1 MALFVDIQKRLGSFD
16 LCMKFEMQNEVLAL
30 LGASG
35 SGKSMTLKC
44 IAGIEKPDKGRIVL
58 DDRVLFDSEKHI
70 NLKPQKRG
78 VGYLFQQYALFPNM
92 TVWQNIACGLK
103 GAASRGVDA
112 GAYADDA
119 NAGGAAGVAEGKLTA
134 EKKEKMIADIIDM
147 MHLNGLEGKKATQIS
162 GGEQQRVA
170 LARILVNHPDAL
182 LLDEPFSALDASLR
196 KNLVRETYNLM
207 KDYGKSVIFVT
218 HDQKEAFRLS
228 ESVALIERGKITRS
242 GSRDE
247 IFERVMIENY
257 QIREE

>member
-1 MALFVDIQKRLGSFD
+1 MALFVDIEKKLASFD
-16 LCMKFEMQNEVLAL
+16 LRMKFEMQDEVLAL
-30 LGASG
+30 LGGSG

-44 IAGIEKPDKGRIVL
+44 IAGIEKPDKGRIIL
-58 DDRVLFDSEKHI
+58 DGRVLFDSEKHI
-70 NLKPQKRG
+70 NLKPQDRG

-92 TVWQNIACGLK
+92 TVYQNIVCGVK
-103 GAASRGVDA
+103 GAMKRA
-112 GAYADDA
+112 GAE
-119 NAGGAAGVAEGKLTA
+119 NSGRSISKTE
-134 EKKEKMIADIIDM
+134 KEKMIRDIIDLV
-147 MHLNGLEGKKATQIS
+147 HLNGLDEKKPKQIS

-170 LARILVNHPDAL
+170 LARILVNQPDAL

-228 ESVALIERGKITRS
+228 ESVALIEQGEITRM
-242 GSRDE
+242 GKKED

-257 QIREE
+257 RIREE

>member
-1 MALFVDIQKRLGSFD
+1 MALYVDIEKRLGTFD
-16 LCMKFEMQNEVLAL
+16 LKMKFEMQNEVLAL

-44 IAGIEKPDKGRIVL
+44 IAGIERPDKGRIVL
-58 DDRVLFDSEKHI
+58 DDHVLFDSEQHI
-70 NLKPQKRG
+70 NLKPQKRS

-92 TVWQNIACGLK
+92 SVYQNIACGIK
-103 GAASRGVDA
+103 GAVKRGT
-112 GAYADDA
+112 ADSGIA
-119 NAGGAAGVAEGKLTA
+119 AGGTAGKSE
-134 EKKEKMIADIIDM
+134 KEKMVRDIIDM
-147 MHLNGLEGKKATQIS
+147 MHLNGLEDKKPRQIS

-196 KNLVRETYNLM
+196 KNLVRETYKLM

-228 ESVALIERGKITRS
+228 ESVALLDKGVITRT
-242 GSRDE
+242 GKRDE
-247 IFERVMIENY
+247 IFELVMQENVR
-257 QIREE
+257 IRGDITDDGID

>member
-16 LCMKFEMQNEVLAL
+16 LCMKFEMKNEVLAL
-30 LGASG
+30 LGDSG

-44 IAGIEKPDKGRIVL
+44 IAGIEKPDRGRIIL
-58 DDRVLFDSEKHI
+58 DGRVLFDSEKHI

-92 TVWQNIACGLK
+92 TVQQNIACGLN
-103 GAASRGVDA
+103 GASRRS
-112 GAYADDA
+112 
-119 NAGGAAGVAEGKLTA
+119 GKDLA
-134 EKKEKMIADIIDM
+134 KEEKEKMIRDIIDM
-147 MHLNGLEGKKATQIS
+147 MHLNGLEEKKAMQIS

-247 IFERVMIENY
+247 IFEKVMIENY
-257 QIREE
+257 RIREA

>member
-1 MALFVDIQKRLGSFD
+1 MALFVDIEKKLASFD
-16 LCMKFEMQNEVLAL
+16 LRMKFEMQDEVLAL
-30 LGASG
+30 LGGSG

-44 IAGIEKPDKGRIVL
+44 IAGIEKPDKGRIIL
-58 DDRVLFDSEKHI
+58 DGRVLFDSEKHI
-70 NLKPQKRG
+70 NLKPQDRG

-92 TVWQNIACGLK
+92 TVYQNIVCGVK
-103 GAASRGVDA
+103 GAMKRA
-112 GAYADDA
+112 GAE
-119 NAGGAAGVAEGKLTA
+119 NSGRSLSKT
-134 EKKEKMIADIIDM
+134 EKDKMIRDIIDLV
-147 MHLNGLEGKKATQIS
+147 HLNGLEEKKPKQIS

-170 LARILVNHPDAL
+170 LARILVNQPDAL

-228 ESVALIERGKITRS
+228 ESVALIEQGEIIRMGKKE
-242 GSRDE
+242 D

-257 QIREE
+257 RIREE

>member
-1 MALFVDIQKRLGSFD
+1 MALFVDIEKKLASFD
-16 LCMKFEMQNEVLAL
+16 LRMKFEMQDEVLAL
-30 LGASG
+30 LGGSG

-44 IAGIEKPDKGRIVL
+44 IAGIEKPDKGRIIL
-58 DDRVLFDSEKHI
+58 DGRVLFDSEKHI
-70 NLKPQKRG
+70 NLKPQDRG

-92 TVWQNIACGLK
+92 TVYQNIVCGVK
-103 GAASRGVDA
+103 GAMKRA
-112 GAYADDA
+112 GAE
-119 NAGGAAGVAEGKLTA
+119 NSGRSISKTE
-134 EKKEKMIADIIDM
+134 KEKMIRDIIDLV
-147 MHLNGLEGKKATQIS
+147 HLNGLDEKKPKQIS

-170 LARILVNHPDAL
+170 LARILVNQPDAL

-228 ESVALIERGKITRS
+228 ESVALIEQGQITRM
-242 GSRDE
+242 GKKED

-257 QIREE
+257 RIREE

>member
-1 MALFVDIQKRLGSFD
+1 MALFVDIEKKLASFD

-30 LGASG
+30 LGGSG

-44 IAGIEKPDKGRIVL
+44 IAGIEKPDKGRIIL
-58 DDRVLFDSEKHI
+58 DGRVLFDSEKHI
-70 NLKPQKRG
+70 NLKPQDRG

-92 TVWQNIACGLK
+92 TVYQNIVCGVK
-103 GAASRGVDA
+103 GAMKRA
-112 GAYADDA
+112 GAE
-119 NAGGAAGVAEGKLTA
+119 NSGRTISKTE
-134 EKKEKMIADIIDM
+134 KEKMIGDIIDLV
-147 MHLNGLEGKKATQIS
+147 HLNGLEEKKPKQIS

-170 LARILVNHPDAL
+170 LARILVNQPDAL

-228 ESVALIERGKITRS
+228 ESVALIEQGQITRM
-242 GSRDE
+242 GKKED

-257 QIREE
+257 RIREE

>member
-1 MALFVDIQKRLGSFD
+1 MALFVDIEKKLASFD
-16 LCMKFEMQNEVLAL
+16 LRMKFEMQDEVLAL
-30 LGASG
+30 LGGSG

-58 DDRVLFDSEKHI
+58 DGRVLFDSEKHI
-70 NLKPQKRG
+70 NLKPQDRG

-92 TVWQNIACGLK
+92 TVHQNIVCGVK
-103 GAASRGVDA
+103 GAMKRA
-112 GAYADDA
+112 GAE
-119 NAGGAAGVAEGKLTA
+119 NSGRSISKTE
-134 EKKEKMIADIIDM
+134 KEKMIGDIIDLV
-147 MHLNGLEGKKATQIS
+147 HLNGLEEKKPKQIS

-170 LARILVNHPDAL
+170 LARILVNQPDAL

-228 ESVALIERGKITRS
+228 ESVALIEQGEITRM
-242 GSRDE
+242 GKKED

-257 QIREE
+257 RIREE

>member
-1 MALFVDIQKRLGSFD
+1 MSLEVDIKKTFGSYTLDVSFTAED
-16 LCMKFEMQNEVLAL
+16 EVFGL

-35 SGKSMTLKC
+35 CGKSLTMRS
-44 IAGIEKPDKGRIVL
+44 IAGIETPDEGRIV
-58 DDRVLFDSEKHI
+58 VNGKVFFDSEARI
-70 NLKPQKRG
+70 NLKPQDRG

-92 TVWQNIACGLK
+92 TVYQNIVCGVK
-103 GAASRGVDA
+103 GAMKRA
-112 GAYADDA
+112 GAE
-119 NAGGAAGVAEGKLTA
+119 NSGRSISKT
-134 EKKEKMIADIIDM
+134 EKEEMIGDIIDLV
-147 MHLNGLEGKKATQIS
+147 HLNGLEEKKPKQIS

-170 LARILVNHPDAL
+170 LARILVNQPDAL

-228 ESVALIERGKITRS
+228 ESVALIEQGEITRM
-242 GSRDE
+242 GKKED

-257 QIREE
+257 RIREE

>member
-1 MALFVDIQKRLGSFD
+1 MALFVDIEKKLASFD
-16 LCMKFEMQNEVLAL
+16 LRMKFEMQDEVLAL
-30 LGASG
+30 LGGSG

-44 IAGIEKPDKGRIVL
+44 IAGIEKPDKGRIIL
-58 DDRVLFDSEKHI
+58 DGRVLFDSEKHI
-70 NLKPQKRG
+70 NLKPQDRK

-92 TVWQNIACGLK
+92 TVYQNIVCGIK
-103 GAASRGVDA
+103 GAMKRA
-112 GAYADDA
+112 GAE
-119 NAGGAAGVAEGKLTA
+119 NSGRSISKTE
-134 EKKEKMIADIIDM
+134 KEKMIGDIIDLV
-147 MHLNGLEGKKATQIS
+147 HLNGLEEKKPKQIS

-170 LARILVNHPDAL
+170 LARILVNQPDAL

-228 ESVALIERGKITRS
+228 ESVALIEQGEITRM
-242 GSRDE
+242 GKKED

-257 QIREE
+257 RIREE

>member
-1 MALFVDIQKRLGSFD
+1 MALFVDIEKKLASFD
-16 LCMKFEMQNEVLAL
+16 LRMKFEMQDEVLAL
-30 LGASG
+30 LGGSG

-44 IAGIEKPDKGRIVL
+44 IAGIEKPDKGRIIL
-58 DDRVLFDSEKHI
+58 DGRVLFDSEKHI
-70 NLKPQKRG
+70 NLKPQDRG

-92 TVWQNIACGLK
+92 TVYQNIVCGVK
-103 GAASRGVDA
+103 GAMKRA
-112 GAYADDA
+112 GAE
-119 NAGGAAGVAEGKLTA
+119 NSGRSISKTE
-134 EKKEKMIADIIDM
+134 KEKMIGDIIDLV
-147 MHLNGLEGKKATQIS
+147 HLNGLEEKKSKQIS

-170 LARILVNHPDAL
+170 LARILVNQPDAL

-228 ESVALIERGKITRS
+228 ESVALIEQGEITRM
-242 GSRDE
+242 GKKED

-257 QIREE
+257 RIREE